1 MRYKIKLV
9 SFIFL
14 IVMLVVGTLSIPVVS
29 AADDDPT
36 TMRYQACVT
45 VKAGLRIR
53 KTASNRG
60 AIVTVIPRDGQVTY
74 YPAKAKGAWD
84 YVKYTVGR
92 KTYYG
97 YCGSKYLAKL
107 ATAASA
113 TIFFDYDVTVYADKK
128 LTEPVGT
135 IRNGS
140 VYNQVGTDEYVGT
153 KTVRVG
159 RKVSKIDYS
168 AIPVKFGRHYGF
180 VNSTSSGM
188 NPVVATNLK
197 KIKAK
202 KRVYMRDEWGQKTGG
217 YVEKGDVYY
226 SMLENGTTKLNAYYF
241 RGIWNFF
248 Y

>member
-29 AADDDPT
+29 AADDDPMV
-36 TMRYQACVT
+36 MRYQACVT

-60 AIVTVIPRDGQVTY
+60 AVVTVIPRDGRVTY
-74 YPAKAKGAWD
+74 YPAKAKGDWD
-84 YVKYTVGR
+84 YVKYTAGR

-113 TIFFDYDVTVYADKK
+113 TIFFNQDVKVYADKK
-128 LTEPVGT
+128 LTESVGT

-140 VYNQVGTDEYVGT
+140 IYTQVGSDVYVGT
-153 KTVRVG
+153 KSVRVG
-159 RKVSKIDYS
+159 KKTSKIKYY
-168 AIPVKFGRHYGF
+168 AIPVKFGSHYGF

-188 NPVVATNLK
+188 TSVVVSNLK
-197 KIKAK
+197 KIKAT
-202 KRVYMRDEWGQKTGG
+202 KRVYMRNKQGKKTGG

-226 SMLENGTTKLNAYYF
+226 SMVENGATKLNAYYF
-241 RGIWNFF
+241 RGAWNFF